1 MIRRPPRSTRTDTL
15 FPYTTLCR
23 MTSRPPRRHDA
34 PMTLPVNLPASLA
47 WLVDEAGA
55 SPGPDRFLAE
65 LGGRLIADGL
75 PLASGALTIAVS
87 HPILARRQIASLEIG
102 REHV

>member
-15 FPYTTLCR
+15 FPYTTQAR

-75 PLASGALTIAVS
+75 PLAGGALTIAVS
-87 HPILARRQIASLEIG
+87 HPIDRKSTRLNSS
-102 REHV
+102 H